1 MHTSYNHYR
10 FLNISQR
17 IMLGGRYVVLLSLCL
32 ISPESKAGALGSI
45 MKWVGNE
52 IFELALD
59 EVEGAA
65 LDAARDMVTRP
76 GTLTVEVDDLKFDAA
91 LAAQRV
97 YYRDDLASAEYTIQ
111 PNHLQGALIIGGGGA
126 GGLLERNFRA
136 YDWLITQDGETSHHF
151 GQDWAGFNEFEPK
164 QEAVY
169 RDFGWLQ
176 QWECKHVLTTKLSN
190 TGKEDLKLP
199 YPGVP
204 DHFTIHIQYKLA
216 DLVYEGWGQIKST
229 ERDKPS
235 YKQESVKAT
244 MPTTVTNLDLVK
256 KDSEI
261 IQGPIALGKCT
272 RRWELK
278 FDTFDLSKVSLDGT
292 GLVDELRRIFVD
304 DSEWTVRQEMDAGLF

>member
-1 MHTSYNHYR
+1 MHTRPKLQTSSTKASFFIR
-10 FLNISQR
+10 ALFL
-17 IMLGGRYVVLLSLCL
+17 MCL
-32 ISPESKAGALGSI
+32 YLITHESKAGALGNI

-76 GTLTVEVDDLKFDAA
+76 GTLTVEVDDLKFDTA
-91 LAAQRV
+91 LAAQRI
-97 YYRDDLASAEYTIQ
+97 YYRDDLAGAQYTLQ
-111 PNHLQGALIIGGGGA
+111 PNHLQGASIIGGGGA

-151 GQDWAGFNEFEPK
+151 GQDWAGFNEFGQK
-164 QEAVY
+164 QEEVY

-176 QWECKHVLTTKLSN
+176 QWECKHVLTTKMSN
-190 TGKEDLKLP
+190 TGKESLKLP

-235 YKQESVKAT
+235 FKQVPVKAT

-278 FDTFDLSKVSLDGT
+278 FDTFDLSKVGLDGT
-292 GLVDELRRIFVD
+292 GLVDELTRIFVD
-304 DSEWTVRQEMDAGLF
+304 DSEWTVRQEIDAGLF